1 MRYLRD
7 FQQSD
12 PGIPSGKKKQCDFM
26 ITECK
31 PQWQKSFLV
40 WQQQQL
46 SSLVLAIQRNNVYIL
61 FFFSFEEE
69 EEEKGLN
76 QGRQNRH
83 SLTKATVTLCTVN
96 KDIFNGRRIFLP
108 IRSALSILYRHLEPV
123 LQEQQSVQEWHK
135 ASSVWHCFV
144 PIELTAS

>member
-1 MRYLRD
+1 M
-7 FQQSD
+7 
-12 PGIPSGKKKQCDFM
+12 
-26 ITECK
+26 
-31 PQWQKSFLV
+31 

-61 FFFSFEEE
+61 LFFFSFEEE
-69 EEEKGLN
+69 EEGLN

-123 LQEQQSVQEWHK
+123 LQE
-135 ASSVWHCFV
+135 
-144 PIELTAS
+144 

>member
-1 MRYLRD
+1 MVEKLPCVAAAAA
-7 FQQSD
+7 QQSG
-12 PGIPSGKKKQCDFM
+12 PCYSKKQC
-26 ITECK
+26 
-31 PQWQKSFLV
+31 
-40 WQQQQL
+40 
-46 SSLVLAIQRNNVYIL
+46 VYS
-61 FFFSFEEE
+61 FFFSFEE

-123 LQEQQSVQEWHK
+123 LQE
-135 ASSVWHCFV
+135 
-144 PIELTAS
+144 

>member
-1 MRYLRD
+1 MVEKLPCVAAAAA
-7 FQQSD
+7 QQSG
-12 PGIPSGKKKQCDFM
+12 PCYSKKQCVYS
-26 ITECK
+26 
-31 PQWQKSFLV
+31 SF
-40 WQQQQL
+40 
-46 SSLVLAIQRNNVYIL
+46 

-123 LQEQQSVQEWHK
+123 LQE
-135 ASSVWHCFV
+135 
-144 PIELTAS
+144 